1 MRDTVYIVTTDNLP
15 VQDWLLDRMS
25 GWDRTTYR
33 EQVRQH
39 GLRSIAVE
47 DWAYCWEQGDDVFDT
62 FEEAKADADERTG
75 VHHVLTLTI
84 EDVEEA
90 IRRLVGIE
98 E

>member
-1 MRDTVYIVTTDNLP
+1 MTAYIVTTDNRP

-25 GWDRTTYR
+25 GWNPYTYR
-33 EQVRQH
+33 RAVDKE
-39 GLRSIAVE
+39 GLHTVALD
-47 DWAYCWEQGDDVFDT
+47 DWRDCWTQDDDVFHSH
-62 FEEAKADADERTG
+62 EAAQVDVDLRAG
-75 VHHVLTLTI
+75 VHHVLPLRL